1 VLSLVIAKRVIIA
14 MRINTFFYSI
24 QQGIKN
30 IFRNSMFSL
39 ASVATMAA
47 CIFMFGIFYILVA
60 NVNAMAQDAEES
72 VAITV
77 FFDEGISDSR
87 IKDIGED
94 IKKRTEVKEIV
105 FVSAEEA
112 WESFKDVYFE
122 GNEEYADGFSDNPLA
137 NSANYEVYLKDI
149 SKQSGLVTY
158 LSSIDG
164 VREVKQ
170 SQSVAETLTE
180 FNKILSIV
188 SGGIILILLCV
199 AIFLINNTITV
210 GIAVRKEE
218 IAIMK
223 LIGATDFLVRAPF
236 IVEGIVIGLVGATI
250 PLALLFVMYDNMM
263 VYVANKFAFV
273 GPLLE
278 FVSAEMIFQG
288 LVPIA
293 LALGVGIGFLGSIW
307 TIRKHLKV

>member
-1 VLSLVIAKRVIIA
+1 
-14 MRINTFFYSI
+14 MTFNTFLYSI

-30 IFRNSMFSL
+30 IGRNRMFSI
-39 ASVATMAA
+39 ASIATMAA
-47 CIFMFGIFYILVA
+47 CIFMFGIFYILVF
-60 NVNAMAQDAEES
+60 NVNAMVKSAEES
-72 VAITV
+72 VAVTV
-77 FFDEGISDSR
+77 FFEEGVSESTIQS
-87 IKDIGED
+87 IGED
-94 IKKRTEVKEIV
+94 IKKRTEVREIH

-122 GNEEYADGFSDNPLA
+122 GNEEFAMGFSENPLA
-137 NSANYEVYLKDI
+137 NSANYEIYLNDI
-149 SKQSGLVTY
+149 SQQSKLVTY
-158 LSSIDG
+158 LESIDG
-164 VREVKQ
+164 VRDVKQ
-170 SQSVAETLTE
+170 AQSVAETLTE

-199 AIFLINNTITV
+199 AIFLINNTVTV

-236 IVEGIVIGLVGATI
+236 IVEGVIIGLIGASL
-250 PLALLFVMYDNMM
+250 PLALLFVLYDKI
-263 VYVANKFAFV
+263 VGYVATQFVFV
-273 GPLLE
+273 GELLK
-278 FVSAEMIFQG
+278 FVSTTTLFQG

-293 LALGVGIGFLGSIW
+293 LTLGVGIGFLGSMW